1 MKALPLFLMSLLLF
15 LAGLAVHFN
24 EFINQPT
31 EPWPTLAAL
40 VLSAGVFLGLSL
52 YFLNAMKEP
61 VKWIASS
68 VVAIAIVFAG
78 VIFIE
83 EEMTHFS
90 WKQNRSPESFATYD
104 HHAGVRAGRTIQ
116 SAWDKTFGSEMGR
129 LRELKSGIA
138 SRIHHF
144 QYLEKNNL
152 LDCGTLDPIDCRV
165 KWMAAFAVQGN
176 WDYDSRVFFHQDVKE
191 LFQESGKIEPY
202 MNYVL
207 KDQELD
213 ANREGILKLLG
224 LDESLTDRF
233 LLIQQ
238 EDELNHLKLTSK
250 VFQESGSILLKVNG
264 TPGAGATKVKDLST
278 GTEERL
284 KKIPELEKDVER
296 LSQ

>member
-1 MKALPLFLMSLLLF
+1 
-15 LAGLAVHFN
+15 
-24 EFINQPT
+24 
-31 EPWPTLAAL
+31 
-40 VLSAGVFLGLSL
+40 
-52 YFLNAMKEP
+52 
-61 VKWIASS
+61 
-68 VVAIAIVFAG
+68 
-78 VIFIE
+78 
-83 EEMTHFS
+83 
-90 WKQNRSPESFATYD
+90 
-104 HHAGVRAGRTIQ
+104 
-116 SAWDKTFGSEMGR
+116 MGR

-144 QYLEKNNL
+144 QYLEKNSL

-278 GTEERL
+278 STEERL